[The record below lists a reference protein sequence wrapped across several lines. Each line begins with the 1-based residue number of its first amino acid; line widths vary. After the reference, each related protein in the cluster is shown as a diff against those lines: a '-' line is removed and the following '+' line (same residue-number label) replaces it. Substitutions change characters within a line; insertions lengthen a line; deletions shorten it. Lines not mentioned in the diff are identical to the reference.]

1 MDIPSQ
7 PDFSVTTI
15 FKSGRNPG
23 EFTRLISTI
32 YFDERRKRDVILPSG
47 RVDIQQSDSV
57 RSFNSDIPF
66 EGDTPATYDLQ
77 SGLSF

>member
-1 MDIPSQ
+1 MDIQ

-32 YFDERRKRDVILPSG
+32 YFDERKKRDAILPSG
-47 RVDIQQSDSV
+47 RVDIQQSEVVQSLNTDNPFV
-57 RSFNSDIPF
+57 RDTAAAYDI
-66 EGDTPATYDLQ
+66 Q
-77 SGLSF
+77 SSMRF